1 MALQTSGQI
10 TFNDLHT
17 EVGGSSGT
25 SCSINDADI
34 RQLIGKSSGQSV
46 NIAEFYGASAGPQ
59 LQYTTTGTQYVAA
72 TSGKNVQ
79 PAKIYFFA
87 SSAAAMVNAMTGISN
102 GYGFIITDYGYNSGN
117 LLSGIGYILQKTT
130 PGGGYQYMQQNIHSF
145 SRSHGNLAGQHYVKT
160 YYGSQL
166 ISTSNNQFDNNLS
179 NYGLAFGNNSG
190 QNPNISSSR
199 YNASSWRLELYF

>member
-1 MALQTSGQI
+1 MALQSSGQI

-59 LQYTTTGTQYVAA
+59 LQITAYGTQYVAA

-79 PAKIYFFA
+79 PAKIYFF
-87 SSAAAMVNAMTGISN
+87 SSQARSMVNAMTGVSN
-102 GYGFIITDYGYNSGN
+102 GYGLIITDYGYTDGNGISGV
-117 LLSGIGYILQKTT
+117 GYNMQITT
-130 PGGGYQYMQQNIHSF
+130 PGGGYQYMQQNYYSF
-145 SRSHGNLAGQHYVKT
+145 SRNHGNLSGQHYVKT
-160 YYGSQL
+160 FYNNSL
-166 ISTSNNQFDNNLS
+166 ISTSNSQYDTNNS
-179 NYGLAFGNNSG
+179 GAGLAFGNRFG
-190 QNPNISSSR
+190 TQPNIASSR
-199 YNASSWRLELYF
+199 ANHTLWRLELYY